1 MVLRLMIVDD
11 HPALASGLTDWFA
24 RNEEIEIVAMAG
36 CGVDAIELATSLL
49 PDLIL
54 LDSQLPDINGA
65 TVAETIRDSGLPVR
79 ILVFSAYGDEQH
91 VRGMLSAGAMG
102 YLLKTESLSTL
113 EAAVQAVSR
122 GEMYFSQQIT
132 EMIQSW
138 GLGSPD
144 ALEELSVKE
153 LEVLRCM
160 ARGKTNPQIATEL
173 SITVGTVKNHV
184 VSIYSKLG
192 VQSRVQAVLWALER
206 GLK

>member
-24 RNEEIEIVAMAG
+24 RSEEIEIVAVAG

-65 TVAETIRDSGLPVR
+65 TVAETIRDRGLPVR

-132 EMIQSW
+132 EMILLRIGESGCPGGAERQRAR
-138 GLGSPD
+138 SPS
-144 ALEELSVKE
+144 LYG
-153 LEVLRCM
+153 
-160 ARGKTNPQIATEL
+160 AR
-173 SITVGTVKNHV
+173 
-184 VSIYSKLG
+184 
-192 VQSRVQAVLWALER
+192 
-206 GLK
+206 

>member
-11 HPALASGLTDWFA
+11 HPALAYGLTGWFA
-24 RNEEIEIVAMAG
+24 RSKVIKIVAIAY

-49 PDLIL
+49 PDIVL
-54 LDSQLPDINGA
+54 LDSQLPDINGV

-79 ILVFSAYGDEQH
+79 ILVFSAYEDEQH

-122 GEMYFSQQIT
+122 GEMYFSQRIM
-132 EMIQSW
+132 EIIQSW
-138 GLGSPD
+138 GLGSLD
-144 ALEELSVKE
+144 ALKELSAKE

-184 VSIYSKLG
+184 TSIYSKLG

-206 GLK
+206 GLR